1 MNIKFL
7 LLEALRNLRANK
19 GRSLLTILG
28 ILIGVS
34 SVIMMTGIGL
44 GVRRTLNSQLSDLGT
59 DEIYIYEGYYSSEGM
74 SAFARLTKGDYD
86 AICSLPIIKD
96 CSPEIGNSYPVVGE
110 GGASATANLS
120 GYSEAYYR
128 NETLKLASGR
138 NFTKSEVEGAAMVVL
153 PDENAVMRL
162 FPNDTPESVIGKKI
176 KIRDLNFE
184 IIGVLKNSSTTIS
197 YGNMI
202 MASVPYTA
210 MTLRLSPDRRINI
223 ASMIAFIDPEKTT
236 AAEATTVITALLR
249 ERHSLSETDS
259 DDFTIQ
265 QAQEYIE
272 STDRISKSFVIF
284 LGGVAAISLLVGG
297 IGIMNIMLVVVSER
311 TREIGLRKA
320 IGAKKADILTQFLFE
335 SAILS
340 LFGGFVGI
348 FFGVLTSEIL
358 AVLLRSS
365 GQGFDDFSVVISA
378 PILFG
383 ALLFSAMFGLFFGFY
398 PANRAAELQPVTA
411 LRSE

>member
-44 GVRRTLNSQLSDLGT
+44 GVRRALNSQLSDLGT
-59 DEIYIYEGYYSSEGM
+59 DEIYIYEGYYSNEGM

-86 AICSLPIIKD
+86 AICALPIIKD

-162 FPNDTPESVIGKKI
+162 FPNDTPETVIGKKI

>member
-1 MNIKFL
+1 
-7 LLEALRNLRANK
+7 
-19 GRSLLTILG
+19 
-28 ILIGVS
+28 
-34 SVIMMTGIGL
+34 
-44 GVRRTLNSQLSDLGT
+44 
-59 DEIYIYEGYYSSEGM
+59 
-74 SAFARLTKGDYD
+74 
-86 AICSLPIIKD
+86 
-96 CSPEIGNSYPVVGE
+96 
-110 GGASATANLS
+110 
-120 GYSEAYYR
+120 
-128 NETLKLASGR
+128 
-138 NFTKSEVEGAAMVVL
+138 
-153 PDENAVMRL
+153 
-162 FPNDTPESVIGKKI
+162 
-176 KIRDLNFE
+176 
-184 IIGVLKNSSTTIS
+184 
-197 YGNMI
+197 

-249 ERHSLSETDS
+249 ERHSLSGTDS

>member
-1 MNIKFL
+1 
-7 LLEALRNLRANK
+7 
-19 GRSLLTILG
+19 
-28 ILIGVS
+28 
-34 SVIMMTGIGL
+34 MTG
-44 GVRRTLNSQLSDLGT
+44 VQTC
-59 DEIYIYEGYYSSEGM
+59 
-74 SAFARLTKGDYD
+74 A
-86 AICSLPIIKD
+86 LPI
-96 CSPEIGNSYPVVGE
+96 
-110 GGASATANLS
+110 
-120 GYSEAYYR
+120 
-128 NETLKLASGR
+128 
-138 NFTKSEVEGAAMVVL
+138 FL

-162 FPNDTPESVIGKKI
+162 FPNDTPETVIGKKI

-297 IGIMNIMLVVVSER
+297 IGIMNIMLVVVSE
-311 TREIGLRKA
+311 A
-320 IGAKKADILTQFLFE
+320 IEQIRDI
-335 SAILS
+335 
-340 LFGGFVGI
+340 VGNI
-348 FFGVLTSEIL
+348 
-358 AVLLRSS
+358 
-365 GQGFDDFSVVISA
+365 
-378 PILFG
+378 
-383 ALLFSAMFGLFFGFY
+383 M
-398 PANRAAELQPVTA
+398 
-411 LRSE
+411 